1 MPFAKA
7 RRILVVDDDLDTAD
21 TMAVLLRG
29 MGHQVRFAIRG
40 CEGLEMAREFRPE
53 IIFLDLRLP
62 DIDGCELA
70 GRIRQVPGLESAILF
85 AFTGYHEERMRAI
98 AAGCDHFLVKPVDPA
113 LIDSLLAET
122 SPAGGRRSAS

>member
-1 MPFAKA
+1 MPSAKA
-7 RRILVVDDDLDTAD
+7 RRILVVDDDLDTAE

-40 CEGLEMAREFRPE
+40 SEGLEMAREFRPE
-53 IIFLDLRLP
+53 VIFLDLKLP

-70 GRIRQVPGLESAILF
+70 GRIRQVPGLETAILF
-85 AFTGYHEERMRAI
+85 AFTGYQDERERAL

-113 LIDSLLAET
+113 LVDSLLT
-122 SPAGGRRSAS
+122 

>member
-1 MPFAKA
+1 MPSVKA

-21 TMAVLLRG
+21 TMAVLLRD
-29 MGHQVRFAIRG
+29 MGHEVQFAIRG
-40 CEGLEMAREFRPE
+40 SEGLQMAKDFLPE

-70 GRIRQVPGLESAILF
+70 GRIRQLPGLETTILF
-85 AFTGYHEERMRAI
+85 AFTGYQDERARAL

-113 LIDSLLAET
+113 LIDSLLST
-122 SPAGGRRSAS
+122 